1 MGLFDLLGGS
11 LRVPGLGTLA
21 PGAPADLLL
30 FREDP
35 TRDLGAL
42 ATLEA
47 VVADGRL
54 YRRKTLDDALR
65 AAQRIYRGW
74 VYDTVSMA
82 IGTRRRDAAL
92 EASRTR

>member
-1 MGLFDLLGGS
+1 
-11 LRVPGLGTLA
+11 VPGLGTIA

-35 TRDLGAL
+35 TRDLAAL
-42 ATLEA
+42 QTLEA

-54 YRRKTLDDALR
+54 YRRETLDAVR
-65 AAQRIYRGW
+65 ASQRVYRGW
-74 VYDTVSMA
+74 VYETVSMT
-82 IGTRRRDAAL
+82 IGTRRRNAAL